1 MEIWEVVLLLVA
13 SVAAGALNAV
23 AGGGTFF
30 TFSAL
35 VATGVPAIAANATSS
50 AAVWPGSVAGL
61 AAYRDEM
68 RDHGKRLLAL
78 GIVSLLGGVLGAWA
92 LLVIEEDTFA
102 ALVPWLL
109 VGATLLFAAGP
120 YIKRSARGLGPF
132 GESPLGQA
140 AGLAFQFAVAIYGGF
155 FGAGMG
161 ILMLAALTLTERG
174 DFHMAN
180 SAKTV
185 LAVLINAVAIALFVW
200 GGLILYAQAAIMALG
215 AVAGGYGGV
224 SAAKRVPEPVLRGIV
239 VAVGLVLAAYFFMR

>member
-1 MEIWEVVLLLVA
+1 MELWEAALLLAA

-35 VATGVPAIAANATSS
+35 VATGMPAIAANATSS
-50 AAVWPGSVAGL
+50 AAVWPGSLAGL
-61 AAYRDEM
+61 AAYREET
-68 RDHGKRLLAL
+68 RAHGRRLAAL
-78 GIVSLLGGVLGAWA
+78 GAVSLAGGLIGAWA
-92 LLVIEEDTFA
+92 LLAIEEDTFA

-109 VGATLLFAAGP
+109 LGATALFAAGP
-120 YIKRSARGLGPF
+120 RIKRAASGLGAF
-132 GESPLGQA
+132 GASPLGQG

-185 LAVLINAVAIALFVW
+185 LAALINAIAIALFAW
-200 GGLILYAQAAIMALG
+200 GGLIHYAEAALMAVG
-215 AVAGGYGGV
+215 AIAGGYGGV
-224 SAAKRVPEPVLRGIV
+224 SAAKRVPEPVLRASV
-239 VAVGLVLAAYFFMR
+239 VTVGVVLAAYFFFR